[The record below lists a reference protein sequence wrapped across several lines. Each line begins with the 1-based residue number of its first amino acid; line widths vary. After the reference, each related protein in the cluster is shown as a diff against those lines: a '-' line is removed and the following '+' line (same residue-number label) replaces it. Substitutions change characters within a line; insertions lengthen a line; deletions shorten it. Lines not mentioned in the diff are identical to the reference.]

1 MPAAA
6 IFNQTSSK
14 SPPLPEEMAQKGN
27 QPGKFEIRIN
37 VMFDYVKSEIV
48 KAAKAPDGQGEQ

>member
-1 MPAAA
+1 M
-6 IFNQTSSK
+6 FNQTNSK

-27 QPGKFEIRIN
+27 QPGKFEIRVN